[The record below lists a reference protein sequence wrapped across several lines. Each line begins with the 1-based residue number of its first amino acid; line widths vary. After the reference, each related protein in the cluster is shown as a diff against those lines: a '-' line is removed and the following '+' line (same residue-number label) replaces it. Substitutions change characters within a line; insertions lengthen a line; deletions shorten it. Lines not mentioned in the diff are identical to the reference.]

1 MKILVVDDDLT
12 LSEVITF
19 TLRRAGFDVI
29 AAFEG
34 QSAYRLWRSEAPDLV
49 VLDIKLPGIDGLTL
63 CRRIR
68 EESAT
73 PVIILSVQG
82 ADEDVVNGLEIGADD
97 YIAKPFSPAQ
107 LVARVRAVLRR
118 AGVTATS
125 NILKVDGFT
134 LDTSRREITHAAKD
148 EAISLTQLEC
158 KLLEALMLNSGQVL
172 SADALISRV
181 WGAGGADRVMLKQLV
196 HRLRQKIEPDPT
208 APTYLETV
216 PGVGYALV
224 ERVNTH

>member
-12 LSEVITF
+12 LSEVVTF
-19 TLRRAGFDVI
+19 TLRRAGFDVVT
-29 AAFEG
+29 AFEG
-34 QSAYRLWRSEAPDLV
+34 HSAYRLWRSEAPDLV

-118 AGVTATS
+118 AGVAATS

-134 LDTSRREITHAAKD
+134 LDTSRREITHADKD

-172 SADALISRV
+172 SADALISRI

-224 ERVNTH
+224 ERVDTR